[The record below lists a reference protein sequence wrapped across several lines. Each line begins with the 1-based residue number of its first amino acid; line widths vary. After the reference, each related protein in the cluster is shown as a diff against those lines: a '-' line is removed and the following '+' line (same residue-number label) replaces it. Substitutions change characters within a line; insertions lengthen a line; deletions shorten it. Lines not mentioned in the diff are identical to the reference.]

1 MTCEELQPEYGA
13 YALGSAENPE
23 RIEIAEHLA
32 RNCPNCTPGIG
43 RAMETVAALSGAVK
57 PVDPPKRLRKRV
69 VSMVSPAGKRSW
81 AAVLTP
87 WAVAGVLAVALI
99 SVVLPSKLRTTDS
112 SKLEQALSILNDP
125 TTKDVSFGQPTARG
139 RVFVSP
145 EKGVVFIAAHLPALE
160 ANRTFE
166 IWFIPAQ
173 GNPIPAGL
181 FRSEADAGAIY
192 VKPGPVTNAA
202 AVAVT
207 VEPAGGSPQPTTT
220 PFIVTKL

>member
-23 RIEIAEHLA
+23 RIEISEHLA
-32 RNCPNCTPGIG
+32 RNCPNCTPGVG
-43 RAMETVAALSGAVK
+43 RAMETVSAMGGAVK
-57 PVDPPKRLRKRV
+57 AVDPPKRLRKRV
-69 VSMVSPAGKRSW
+69 VAMVSPTGTRSW

-87 WAVAGVLAVALI
+87 WAIAGVLAIALI

-139 RVFVSP
+139 RVFVSR
-145 EKGVVFIAAHLPALE
+145 EKGVVFIAAHLPPLD

-181 FRSEADAGAIY
+181 FRSEADASAIY
-192 VKPGPVTNAA
+192 VRPGAVTNAA

-207 VEPAGGSPQPTTT
+207 VEPAGGSPQPTST

>member
-1 MTCEELQPEYGA
+1 MTCDELQPEYGA

-23 RIEIAEHLA
+23 RIEIAEHLG
-32 RNCPNCTPGIG
+32 RNCPNCTPGVR
-43 RAMETVAALSGAVK
+43 RAMETVTAMAGAVK

-69 VSMVSPAGKRSW
+69 VAMVSPAGKRSW

-87 WAVAGVLAVALI
+87 WAVAGVLAIALI

-145 EKGVVFIAAHLPALE
+145 QKGLVFIAAQLPSLD
-160 ANRTFE
+160 ANRTFQL
-166 IWFIPAQ
+166 WFIPVQ
-173 GNPIPAGL
+173 GNPISAGL
-181 FRSEADAGAIY
+181 FRSEADASAIY
-192 VKPGPVTNAA
+192 VRPGPVTNTA